1 MAAIVRLIPRAVL
14 ALGGLWQRLTGRRH
28 RGSITWVVGVQDI
41 ASIAHQLAEVIPRSY
56 SVSLFPHP
64 FYAHRFDYEW
74 TGPRTGGRFENLVR
88 RPLLLAR
95 LAARATGFIYVGHQ
109 GFLGTD
115 RAPEFAYL
123 RRHGVRICCVFAGSD
138 IRAPR
143 VLARREEE
151 LGFDGFASRLRIAD
165 EATYFSDAYDAE
177 RRRTAADAD
186 RFADVI
192 FSMSTDQAGYL
203 TRETEPF
210 PYLLEPE
217 AFADREAAGTDG
229 PPVVLHAP
237 SNPVMKGTDAV
248 RAAVQKLQAEGVAFR
263 YVELSG
269 VPHEEVRAALRGAD
283 IVLNQFHSLVPGVF
297 GMEALA
303 AGCAVLMSADPV
315 RETDLAPG
323 AADAWM
329 RTEASQIEDHLR
341 RVVEDPGLRARL
353 GAAGRE
359 WARATGSAEAGG
371 TRLRAIL
378 DLVAAGAY
386 RGRVGWDP
394 VPAPVAGSSR

>member
-1 MAAIVRLIPRAVL
+1 
-14 ALGGLWQRLTGRRH
+14 
-28 RGSITWVVGVQDI
+28 
-41 ASIAHQLAEVIPRSY
+41 
-56 SVSLFPHP
+56 
-64 FYAHRFDYEW
+64 
-74 TGPRTGGRFENLVR
+74 
-88 RPLLLAR
+88 
-95 LAARATGFIYVGHQ
+95 
-109 GFLGTD
+109 
-115 RAPEFAYL
+115 
-123 RRHGVRICCVFAGSD
+123 
-138 IRAPR
+138 
-143 VLARREEE
+143 
-151 LGFDGFASRLRIAD
+151 
-165 EATYFSDAYDAE
+165 
-177 RRRTAADAD
+177 
-186 RFADVI
+186 
-192 FSMSTDQAGYL
+192 
-203 TRETEPF
+203 
-210 PYLLEPE
+210 
-217 AFADREAAGTDG
+217 
-229 PPVVLHAP
+229 
-237 SNPVMKGTDAV
+237 MKGTDAV